1 MKKVLIITYYWPPAG
16 GPGVQRW
23 LHFVKH
29 LPECSIKPIVYIP
42 SNPAYP
48 IVDKKIVSELPKE
61 VDIISQPIIEPYR
74 WASKVNAKATK
85 TISKGII
92 PEAEKQHWKQKLLLW
107 VRGNFFIPDARKF
120 WIKPSVK
127 YLSSYISKNNIDT
140 IITTGPPHSVHLI
153 GSKLKEKLSL
163 TWISDFR
170 DPWTTIGYHNKLKLT
185 PWAKKTHLKL
195 ESKVLK
201 SADQI
206 IVTSWGT
213 KKEFAQK
220 TNTPIS
226 VITNG
231 YQNIA
236 KPNVTLDN
244 KFTISHI
251 GSLLSERNP
260 NMLWE
265 ALSELV
271 QENENFARDFQL
283 QLVGVVSET
292 ILNTLKHCQL
302 LPYTKL
308 FGYVSHQKAIEL
320 QYKSQVLLLIEIDS
334 EITKAIIPGKIFE
347 YIRTARPILAIG
359 PAGADI
365 KRIISETK
373 TGSFFNYQQKDA
385 IKNEIIS
392 LYQKFQQG
400 NLEVTPKNIEIYSRA
415 NLTKKLASLII
426 K

>member
-23 LHFVKH
+23 LHFVKN
-29 LPECSIKPIVYIP
+29 LPECGIKPVVYIP
-42 SNPAYP
+42 ANPAYP
-48 IVDKKIVSELPKE
+48 IVDEKIVSELPRE
-61 VDIISQPIIEPYR
+61 IEIISQPIIEPYR
-74 WASKVNAKATK
+74 WASKVNAKATNS
-85 TISKGII
+85 ISKGMI

-107 VRGNFFIPDARKF
+107 IRGNFFIPDARKF

-127 YLSSYISKNNIDT
+127 YLSSYIEQHNIDT

-153 GSKLKEKLSL
+153 GLKLKEKLSL

-185 PWAKKTHLKL
+185 YWAKKKHAEL
-195 ESKVLK
+195 ESKVLNH
-201 SADQI
+201 ADQI

-213 KKEFAQK
+213 KKEFTKK
-220 TNTPIS
+220 TNTPIT

-231 YQNIA
+231 FQNIT

-260 NMLWE
+260 DMLWE
-265 ALSELV
+265 ALSDLV
-271 QENENFARDFQL
+271 QENVKFSRDFQL

-292 ILNTLKHCQL
+292 ILNTLKQHQL
-302 LPYTKL
+302 LPYAKL

-347 YIRTARPILAIG
+347 YIHTARPILAVG
-359 PAGADI
+359 PKGADI
-365 KRIISETK
+365 ERIITETK
-373 TGSFFNYQQKDA
+373 TGTFFNYQQKEK
-385 IKNEIIS
+385 IKNEIIL
-392 LYQKFQQG
+392 LYQKFQQV
-400 NLEVTPKNIEIYSRA
+400 NLKVTPQNIEIYNRA
-415 NLTKKLASLII
+415 NLTKKLASLI
-426 K
+426 